1 MLRLLFLLPY
11 AVFGA
16 TITLTDAEG
25 EKEMKAQEIQE
36 VTLTDKWITLDEFMA
51 VVRYGAVIKAGDP
64 FMDDVRQ
71 GRALIDR
78 FLSENKA
85 VYGVTTGFG
94 ENVRFTISPDDAL
107 ELQKRIVRSHSVAVG
122 EPLPEEHV
130 RAIMLQMILNA
141 RRGRTG
147 LREETLQA
155 LMDFLNKDI
164 YPFVPGEGSVGYLSV
179 EGHIVMALIGEGYVF
194 DDNGE
199 QVPAADVLKET
210 GIEPVE
216 LACKEGLSLLNGT
229 ISVTALAA
237 IALFDAKINMKNIE
251 ICGALAYEALRGTVY
266 ALDDRIMKAK
276 NHPEAVSAAKALR
289 DMLAGSAIAEHNK
302 DRKVQDAYVLRAMP
316 QLIGAS
322 MRLVKEAEGVIMEEI
337 NGTSDNP
344 ELFIDEGEVRMC
356 GNFDGS
362 YVGSHADMLGMSAA
376 IIGNFI
382 HSSINRTV
390 DRNLNDGLPAF
401 LVADPGLNN
410 GFMIPQY
417 TAAGLEHEIRQLAQP
432 STNDSITTCA
442 SQEDPVSFGYDAAK
456 NAIAAQ
462 DKLAQ
467 MTAISYLT
475 SLQAIDLLKVM
486 GDPADGGKPVQEQS
500 PVLAAVYD
508 YVRESIPY
516 VDQDR
521 YIYPDIELMTDFVE
535 EGSVVDLVEEKGIE
549 L

>member
-1 MLRLLFLLPY
+1 
-11 AVFGA
+11 
-16 TITLTDAEG
+16 
-25 EKEMKAQEIQE
+25 MKAQEIE
-36 VTLTDKWITLDEFMA
+36 VVKLTDQFITLDEYMA
-51 VVRYGAVIKAGDP
+51 VVRYGAVVEADESFLK
-64 FMDDVRQ
+64 DVRR
-71 GRALIDR
+71 GRELIDR
-78 FLSENKA
+78 FLEEGRA

-94 ENVRFTISPDDAL
+94 DNVRFAIPKEDAL

-122 EPLPEEHV
+122 EPLPEEQV
-130 RAIMLQMILNA
+130 MAIMLQMVLNA
-141 RRGRTG
+141 RAGRTG
-147 LREETLQA
+147 LREETIKTL
-155 LMDFLNKDI
+155 LEFLNNDI
-164 YPFVPGEGSVGYLSV
+164 YPFAPGEGSVGYLSV

-194 DDNGE
+194 DDDGE
-199 QVPAADVLKET
+199 QVNAAEYLAEA
-210 GIEPVE
+210 GIAPVE
-216 LACKEGLSLLNGT
+216 LQCKEGLSLLNGT

-237 IALFDAKINMKNIE
+237 IALFDAKVNMKNVE
-251 ICGALAYEALRGTVY
+251 ICGALVFEALRGTDK
-266 ALDDRIMKAK
+266 ALDERIMKAK
-276 NHPEAVSAAKALR
+276 NHPEAVHAAEAIRSMLR
-289 DMLAGSAIAEHNK
+289 ESAIAEHNR

-316 QLIGAS
+316 QLIGSAI
-322 MRLVKEAEGVIMEEI
+322 RLVDEADKVIMEEI

-344 ELFIDEGEVRMC
+344 ELFVDDEEVLMC

-362 YVGSHADMLGMSAA
+362 YVGSHADMLSMAAA
-376 IIGNFI
+376 IVGNFL

-432 STNDSITTCA
+432 STIDSITTCA
-442 SQEDPVSFGYDAAK
+442 SQEDPVSFGYDASK

-462 DKLAQ
+462 EKLAQ

-475 SLQAIDLLKVM
+475 SLQAIDLLKAM
-486 GDPADGGKPVQEQS
+486 GDPADGGAPIQDQS
-500 PVLAAVYD
+500 PVLAAVRD

-521 YIYPDIELMTDFVE
+521 YIYPDIELMTGYVE
-535 EGSVVDLVEEKGIE
+535 EGAVTDLVEGKGIQ

>member
-1 MLRLLFLLPY
+1 
-11 AVFGA
+11 
-16 TITLTDAEG
+16 
-25 EKEMKAQEIQE
+25 MKAQEINV
-36 VTLTDKWITLDEFMA
+36 VTLTDQFINLDEYMA
-51 VVRYGAVIKAGDP
+51 VVKYGAVIEADDS
-64 FMDDVRQ
+64 FMEDVRR

-78 FLSENKA
+78 FLAENRA

-94 ENVRFTISPDDAL
+94 ENVRFVIPPEEAL

-122 EPLPEEHV
+122 EPLPEEQV

-141 RRGRTG
+141 RKGRTG
-147 LREETLQA
+147 LCEETVKT

-164 YPFVPGEGSVGYLSV
+164 YPFAPGEGSVGYLSV
-179 EGHIVMALIGEGYVF
+179 EGHIVMALIGEGYVLV
-194 DDNGE
+194 DGE
-199 QVPAADVLKET
+199 KVPATEILKSI

-216 LACKEGLSLLNGT
+216 LKCKEGLSLLNGT

-237 IALFDAKINMKNIE
+237 IALYNAKINMKNVE
-251 ICGALAYEALRGTVY
+251 VCGALVYEALRGTDK

-276 NHPEAVSAAKALR
+276 NHPEAVHAASAIR
-289 DMLAGSAIAEHNK
+289 GMLEGSGIAEHNR
-302 DRKVQDAYVLRAMP
+302 DRKVQDAYVIRAMP
-316 QLIGAS
+316 QLIGSAI
-322 MRLVKEAEGVIMEEI
+322 RLVDEADKVIMEEI

-344 ELFIDEGEVRMC
+344 ELFIDDEEVLMGANFEGT
-356 GNFDGS
+356 
-362 YVGSHADMLGMSAA
+362 YVGSHADMLGMAAA

-382 HSSINRTV
+382 QSSINRTV

-410 GFMIPQY
+410 GFMITQY

-432 STNDSITTCA
+432 STIDSISTCA
-442 SQEDPVSFGYDAAK
+442 GQEDPVSFAYDASK
-456 NAIAAQ
+456 NAIAAHE
-462 DKLAQ
+462 KLAH

-475 SLQAIDLLKVM
+475 SLQAIDLLKVK
-486 GDPADGGKPVQEQS
+486 GDPANDGAPIQDQS
-500 PVLAAVYD
+500 PVLAAVHD

-535 EGSVVDLVEEKGIE
+535 EGTIIDLVERHGVA

>member
-1 MLRLLFLLPY
+1 
-11 AVFGA
+11 
-16 TITLTDAEG
+16 
-25 EKEMKAQEIQE
+25 MKSQEIE
-36 VTLTDKWITLDEFMA
+36 VVKLTDKFITLDEYMA
-51 VVRYGAVIKAGDP
+51 VVRYGAVVEADDS
-64 FMDDVRQ
+64 FMEDVRR

-78 FLSENKA
+78 FLAENRA

-94 ENVRFTISPDDAL
+94 ENVRFVIPPEDAL

-122 EPLPEEHV
+122 DPLPEEQV

-141 RRGRTG
+141 RAGRTG
-147 LREETLQA
+147 LCEKTIKTI
-155 LMDFLNKDI
+155 MDFLNNDI
-164 YPFVPGEGSVGYLSV
+164 YPFTPGEGSVGYLSV

-194 DDNGE
+194 DDDGE
-199 QVPAADVLKET
+199 QVPAADFLKEA

-216 LACKEGLSLLNGT
+216 LQCKEGLSLLNGT

-237 IALFDAKINMKNIE
+237 IALYDAKVNMKNVE
-251 ICGALAYEALRGTVY
+251 VCGALVYEALRGTTH

-276 NHPEAVSAAKALR
+276 NHPEAVHAAEALR
-289 DMLAGSAIAEHNK
+289 SMLKGSGIAEHNL

-316 QLIGAS
+316 QLIGSAI
-322 MRLVKEAEGVIMEEI
+322 RLVDEAETVILEEI

-344 ELFIDEGEVRMC
+344 ELFVDDDEVLMC

-362 YVGSHADMLGMSAA
+362 YVGSHCDMLGMAAA

-401 LVADPGLNN
+401 LVAEPGLNN

-417 TAAGLEHEIRQLAQP
+417 TAAGLEHEIRQLAIP

-442 SQEDPVSFGYDAAK
+442 SQEDPVSFGYDASK

-462 DKLAQ
+462 EKLAK

-475 SLQAIDLLKVM
+475 SLQAIDLLKEI
-486 GDPADGGKPVQEQS
+486 GDPADGGASIQNQS
-500 PVLAAVYD
+500 PVLAAVHD

-535 EGSVVDLVEEKGIE
+535 EGSVIDLVEEQGVE

>member
-1 MLRLLFLLPY
+1 MY
-11 AVFGA
+11 QQG
-16 TITLTDAEG
+16 G
-25 EKEMKAQEIQE
+25 EYNIIRIERYIPEVEDMKAQDIQE
-36 VTLTDKWITLDEFMA
+36 VRLTDKWITLDEFMA
-51 VVRYGAVIKAGDP
+51 VARYGAVISADDS
-64 FMDDVRQ
+64 FMDDVRK

-78 FLSENKA
+78 FLAENRA

-122 EPLPEEHV
+122 EPLPEEQV

-141 RRGRTG
+141 RCGRTG
-147 LREETLQA
+147 LCEETLLT
-155 LMDFLNKDI
+155 LMEFLNKDI
-164 YPFVPGEGSVGYLSV
+164 YPFCPGEGSVGYLSV
-179 EGHIVMALIGEGYVF
+179 EGHIVMALMGEGYVF
-194 DDNGE
+194 DEDGE
-199 QVPAADVLKET
+199 QVPSAEALKDAE
-210 GIEPVE
+210 IEPVE
-216 LACKEGLSLLNGT
+216 LKCKEGLSLLNGT

-237 IALFDAKINMKNIE
+237 IALFDAKVNMKNIE
-251 ICGALAYEALRGTVY
+251 ICGALVYEALRGTVY

-276 NHPEAVSAAKALR
+276 NHEEAVSCAKAIR
-289 DMLAGSAIAEHNK
+289 DMLSGSGIAEHNK
-302 DRKVQDAYVLRAMP
+302 ERKVQDAYVLRAMP
-316 QLIGAS
+316 QLIGAAI
-322 MRLVKEAEGVIMEEI
+322 RLVKEAEDVITEEM

-344 ELFIDEGEVRMC
+344 ELFINEGEVRMC

-362 YVGSHADMLGMSAA
+362 YVGSHADMIGMAAA
-376 IIGNFI
+376 IVGNFI

-401 LVADPGLNN
+401 LVAEPGLNN

-462 DKLAQ
+462 EKLAQ

-475 SLQAIDLLKVM
+475 SLQAIDLLRIM
-486 GDPADGGKPVQEQS
+486 GDPADNGAPIQDQS
-500 PVLAAVYD
+500 PVLSSVHD
-508 YVRESIPY
+508 YVRETIPY

-521 YIYPDIELMTDFVE
+521 YIYPDIELMTDYVE
-535 EGSVVDLVEEKGIE
+535 EGIISDLVEEQGIE

>member
-1 MLRLLFLLPY
+1 MR
-11 AVFGA
+11 
-16 TITLTDAEG
+16 
-25 EKEMKAQEIQE
+25 AQEIQE
-36 VTLTDKWITLDEFMA
+36 VVLTDEFITLDEFMA
-51 VVRYGAVIKAGDP
+51 VARYGAVVSADES
-64 FMDDVRQ
+64 FMKDVRR

-78 FLSENKA
+78 FLEEDRA

-94 ENVRFTISPDDAL
+94 ENVRFAISQDDAI

-122 EPLPEEHV
+122 DPLPEEQV
-130 RAIMLQMILNA
+130 RAIMLQMVLNA
-141 RRGRTG
+141 RAGRTG
-147 LREETLQA
+147 LKEETLKVI
-155 LMDFLNKDI
+155 MECLNKDI

-179 EGHIVMALIGEGYVF
+179 EGHIVMALIGEGFVF
-194 DDNGE
+194 DDDGE
-199 QVPAADVLKET
+199 TVSAADALKNA
-210 GIEPVE
+210 GIEPLE
-216 LACKEGLSLLNGT
+216 LKCKEGLSLLNGT

-237 IALFDAKINMKNIE
+237 IALFDAKNNMKNVE
-251 ICGALAYEALRGTVY
+251 ICGALVYEALRGTDK

-276 NHPEAVSAAKALR
+276 NHDEAVKCAKAIR
-289 DMLAGSAIAEHNK
+289 DMLDGSGIAEHNR

-316 QLIGAS
+316 QLIGSAI
-322 MRLVKEAEGVIMEEI
+322 RLVDEADKVIMEEI

-344 ELFIDEGEVRMC
+344 ELFVDDDEVLMC

-362 YVGSHADMLGMSAA
+362 YVGSHADMLGMAAA
-376 IIGNFI
+376 IIGNFL

-432 STNDSITTCA
+432 STIDSITTCA
-442 SQEDPVSFGYDAAK
+442 SQEDPVSFGYDASK

-462 DKLAQ
+462 EKLAQ

-486 GDPADGGKPVQEQS
+486 GDPADGGAPIQNQS

-508 YVRESIPY
+508 YVREAIPY

-521 YIYPDIELMTDFVE
+521 YLYPDIELMTDYVE
-535 EGSVVDLVEEKGIE
+535 EGSVVDLVEGKGIE

>member
-1 MLRLLFLLPY
+1 MR
-11 AVFGA
+11 
-16 TITLTDAEG
+16 
-25 EKEMKAQEIQE
+25 AQEIE
-36 VTLTDKWITLDEFMA
+36 KVTITDKIITLDEYMA
-51 VVRYGAVIKAGDP
+51 VARYGAVVEADDS
-64 FMDDVRQ
+64 FMDDVRR

-78 FLSENKA
+78 FLAENRA

-94 ENVRFTISPDDAL
+94 ENVRFAIPQEDAV
-107 ELQKRIVRSHSVAVG
+107 ELQKRIVRSLSVAVG
-122 EPLPEEHV
+122 DPLPEEQV

-141 RRGRTG
+141 RAGRTG
-147 LREETLQA
+147 LSEKTIKTLMA
-155 LMDFLNKDI
+155 FLNNDI
-164 YPFVPGEGSVGYLSV
+164 YPFAPGEGSVGYLSV

-194 DDNGE
+194 DEDGE
-199 QVPAADVLKET
+199 QVPAADSLKDA

-216 LACKEGLSLLNGT
+216 LQCKEGLSLLNGT

-237 IALFDAKINMKNIE
+237 IALFDAKINMKNVE
-251 ICGALAYEALRGTVY
+251 ICGALVFEALRGTDK
-266 ALDDRIMKAK
+266 ALDDRIMRAK
-276 NHPEAVSAAKALR
+276 NHPEAVHAAEAIR
-289 DMLAGSAIAEHNK
+289 SMLAGSGIAEHNRN
-302 DRKVQDAYVLRAMP
+302 RKVQDAYVLRAMP
-316 QLIGAS
+316 QLIGAAI
-322 MRLVKEAEGVIMEEI
+322 RLVDEADKVIMEEI

-344 ELFIDEGEVRMC
+344 ELFVEDEEVLMC

-362 YVGSHADMLGMSAA
+362 YVGSHADMLGMAAA
-376 IIGNFI
+376 IVGNFI

-462 DKLAQ
+462 EKLSQ

-486 GDPADGGKPVQEQS
+486 GDPTDNGAPIQEQS
-500 PVLAAVYD
+500 PVLAAVHD
-508 YVRESIPY
+508 HVRESIPY

-521 YIYPDIELMTDFVE
+521 YIYPDIELMTDYVE
-535 EGSVVDLVEEKGIE
+535 EGIITDLVEDHEIE

>member
-1 MLRLLFLLPY
+1 
-11 AVFGA
+11 
-16 TITLTDAEG
+16 
-25 EKEMKAQEIQE
+25 MKAQEIKT
-36 VTLTDKWITLDEFMA
+36 VTLTDQFITLDEYMA
-51 VVRYGAVIKAGDP
+51 IVKYGARIEAYDS
-64 FMDDVRQ
+64 FMDDVRR

-78 FLSENKA
+78 FLEENRA

-94 ENVRFTISPDDAL
+94 ENVRFVIPPEDAL
-107 ELQKRIVRSHSVAVG
+107 ELQKRIVKSHSVAVG
-122 EPLPEEHV
+122 EPLPEEQV

-141 RRGRTG
+141 RAGRTG
-147 LREETLQA
+147 LREETIRT

-164 YPFVPGEGSVGYLSV
+164 YPFAPGEGSVGYLSV

-194 DDNGE
+194 DDVAKV
-199 QVPAADVLKET
+199 QAADFLRSA

-216 LACKEGLSLLNGT
+216 LKCKEGLSLLNGT
-229 ISVTALAA
+229 LSVTALAA
-237 IALFDAKINMKNIE
+237 IALYDAKINMKNVE
-251 ICGALAYEALRGTVY
+251 VCGALVYEALRGTDK
-266 ALDDRIMKAK
+266 ALDERIMKAK
-276 NHPEAVSAAKALR
+276 NHPEAVHAAKAIR
-289 DMLAGSAIAEHNK
+289 EMLAGSGIAEHNR

-316 QLIGAS
+316 QLIGAAI
-322 MRLVKEAEGVIMEEI
+322 RLVDEADKVIMEEI

-344 ELFIDEGEVRMC
+344 ELFIDDDEVLMC

-362 YVGSHADMLGMSAA
+362 FVGSHADMLGMAAA
-376 IIGNFI
+376 IVGNLI

-432 STNDSITTCA
+432 STIDSITTCA
-442 SQEDPVSFGYDAAK
+442 SQEDPVSFAYDASK

-475 SLQAIDLLKVM
+475 SLQALDLLKVM
-486 GDPADGGKPVQEQS
+486 GDPANDGAPIQEQS
-500 PVLAAVYD
+500 PVLAEVND
-508 YVRESIPY
+508 YVRRSIPY

-521 YIYPDIELMTDFVE
+521 YIYPDIELMTDYVK
-535 EGSVVDLVEEKGIE
+535 EGSVIDLVEKQGVE

>member
-1 MLRLLFLLPY
+1 
-11 AVFGA
+11 
-16 TITLTDAEG
+16 
-25 EKEMKAQEIQE
+25 MKAQEIE
-36 VTLTDKWITLDEFMA
+36 VVTLTDKFITLDEYMA
-51 VVRYGAVIKAGDP
+51 VVRYGAVVEADDS
-64 FMDDVRQ
+64 FMEDVRR

-78 FLSENKA
+78 FLAENRA

-94 ENVRFTISPDDAL
+94 ENVRFAIPPEDAV

-122 EPLPEEHV
+122 DPLPEEQV

-141 RRGRTG
+141 RAGRTG
-147 LREETLQA
+147 LREETIKT
-155 LMDFLNKDI
+155 LMDFLNNDI
-164 YPFVPGEGSVGYLSV
+164 YPFTPGEGSVGYLSV

-194 DDNGE
+194 DDDGE
-199 QVPAADVLKET
+199 QVPAADFLKEA

-216 LACKEGLSLLNGT
+216 LQCKEGLSLLNGT
-229 ISVTALAA
+229 ISVTALA
-237 IALFDAKINMKNIE
+237 IALFDAKINMKNVE
-251 ICGALAYEALRGTVY
+251 VCGALVYEALRGTDK

-276 NHPEAVSAAKALR
+276 NHPEAVHAAKAIR
-289 DMLAGSAIAEHNK
+289 SMLDGSGIAEHNRN
-302 DRKVQDAYVLRAMP
+302 RKVQDAYVLRAMP
-316 QLIGAS
+316 QLIGAAI
-322 MRLVKEAEGVIMEEI
+322 RLVDEADKVIMEEI

-344 ELFIDEGEVRMC
+344 ELFVDDDEVLMC

-362 YVGSHADMLGMSAA
+362 YVGSHADMLGMTAA
-376 IIGNFI
+376 IVGNFI

-401 LVADPGLNN
+401 LVAEPGLNN

-442 SQEDPVSFGYDAAK
+442 SQEDPVSFGYDASK

-462 DKLAQ
+462 EKLAQ

-486 GDPADGGKPVQEQS
+486 GDPADDGAPIQNQS

-535 EGSVVDLVEEKGIE
+535 EGSVIDLVEEQGVE

>member
-1 MLRLLFLLPY
+1 
-11 AVFGA
+11 
-16 TITLTDAEG
+16 
-25 EKEMKAQEIQE
+25 MKAQEIQE
-36 VTLTDKWITLDEFMA
+36 VVLTDKWITLDEFIA
-51 VVRYGAVIKAGDP
+51 VVRYGAVVSADDS
-64 FMDDVRQ
+64 FMDDVRR

-78 FLSENKA
+78 FLAENKA

-94 ENVRFTISPDDAL
+94 ENVRFAISPDDAV

-122 EPLPEEHV
+122 EPLPEEQV
-130 RAIMLQMILNA
+130 RAIMLQMVLNA
-141 RRGRTG
+141 RAGRTG
-147 LREETLQA
+147 LSEETLGT
-155 LMDFLNKDI
+155 LIEFLNKDI

-179 EGHIVMALIGEGYVF
+179 EGHIVMALMGEGYVF
-194 DDNGE
+194 DEDGE
-199 QVPAADVLKET
+199 QTPSKDVLEKA
-210 GIEPVE
+210 GIEPAE
-216 LACKEGLSLLNGT
+216 LKCKEGLSLLNGT

-237 IALFDAKINMKNIE
+237 IALFDAKNNMKNVE
-251 ICGALAYEALRGTVY
+251 ICGALLFEALRGTVH
-266 ALDDRIMKAK
+266 ALDGRIMKAK
-276 NHPEAVSAAKALR
+276 NHDEAVKAAKALR
-289 DMLAGSAIAEHNK
+289 DMLNGSGIAEHNL

-316 QLIGAS
+316 QLIGSAI
-322 MRLVKEAEGVIMEEI
+322 RLVEEAEKVITEEM

-344 ELFIDEGEVRMC
+344 ELFIDDDEVLMC

-362 YVGSHADMLGMSAA
+362 YVGSHCDMLGMAAA

-390 DRNLNDGLPAF
+390 DRNLNEGLPAF

-442 SQEDPVSFGYDAAK
+442 SQEDPVSFAYDAAK

-462 DKLAQ
+462 EKLAQ

-486 GDPADGGKPVQEQS
+486 GDPADGNAPIQDQS
-500 PVLAAVYD
+500 PVLAAVHD
-508 YVRESIPY
+508 YVRETIPY
-516 VDQDR
+516 VGQDR
-521 YIYPDIELMTDFVE
+521 YIYPDIELMTEYVE
-535 EGSVVDLVEEKGIE
+535 EGTVADLVEGKGVE

>member
-1 MLRLLFLLPY
+1 
-11 AVFGA
+11 
-16 TITLTDAEG
+16 
-25 EKEMKAQEIQE
+25 MKAQEIQE
-36 VTLTDKWITLDEFMA
+36 VRLTDQFISLDEYMA
-51 VVRYGAVIKAGDP
+51 VVRYGAVLSIDDS
-64 FMDDVRQ
+64 FMDDVRR

-78 FLSENKA
+78 FLAENRA

-122 EPLPEEHV
+122 DPLPEEQV

-141 RRGRTG
+141 RCGRTG
-147 LREETLQA
+147 LSEETINELKE
-155 LMDFLNKDI
+155 FLNKDI
-164 YPFVPGEGSVGYLSV
+164 YPFAPGEGSVGYLSV

-194 DDNGE
+194 DDDGE
-199 QVPAADVLKET
+199 KVPAIDILKPE
-210 GIEPVE
+210 GIQPVE
-216 LACKEGLSLLNGT
+216 LKCKEGLSLLNGT

-237 IALFDAKINMKNIE
+237 IALFDAKNNMKNVE
-251 ICGALAYEALRGTVY
+251 VCGALVYEALRGTDK
-266 ALDDRIMKAK
+266 ALDDRLMKAK
-276 NHPEAVSAAKALR
+276 NHVEAVKAAKAIR
-289 DMLAGSAIAEHNK
+289 DMLKGSGIAEHNR

-316 QLIGAS
+316 QLIGAAI
-322 MRLVKEAEGVIMEEI
+322 RLVDEADKVIMEEV

-344 ELFIDEGEVRMC
+344 ELFVDDNEVLMC

-362 YVGSHADMLGMSAA
+362 YVGSHADMLGMAAA
-376 IIGNFI
+376 IIGNFL

-442 SQEDPVSFGYDAAK
+442 SQEDPVSFGYDASK

-462 DKLAQ
+462 EKLAQ

-486 GDPADGGKPVQEQS
+486 GDPADNNKPIQNQS
-500 PVLAAVYD
+500 PVLASVYD

-521 YIYPDIELMTDFVE
+521 YIYPDIELMTDYVE
-535 EGSVVDLVEEKGIE
+535 EGAVIHIVEGQGVE

>member
-1 MLRLLFLLPY
+1 
-11 AVFGA
+11 
-16 TITLTDAEG
+16 
-25 EKEMKAQEIQE
+25 MKAKEIEE
-36 VTLTDKWITLDEFMA
+36 VVLTRDFITLDEYMA
-51 VVRYGAVIKAGDP
+51 VVRYGAVISADDS
-64 FMDDVRQ
+64 FMNDVRR

-78 FLSENKA
+78 FLSENRA

-94 ENVRFTISPDDAL
+94 ENVRFAISPEDAI

-122 EPLPEEHV
+122 DPLPEEQV

-141 RRGRTG
+141 RAGRTG
-147 LREETLQA
+147 LSEETITA
-155 LMDFLNKDI
+155 LMEFLNKDV
-164 YPFVPGEGSVGYLSV
+164 YPFAPGEGSVGYLSV
-179 EGHIVMALIGEGYVF
+179 EGHIVMSLIGEGYMINDVG
-194 DDNGE
+194 DE
-199 QVPAADVLKET
+199 VPAADELKEA
-210 GIEPVE
+210 GIKPVE
-216 LACKEGLSLLNGT
+216 LKCKEGLSLLNGT

-237 IALFDAKINMKNIE
+237 IALFDAKNNMKNIE
-251 ICGALAYEALRGTVY
+251 ICGALVYEALRGTVK
-266 ALDDRIMKAK
+266 ALDERIMKAK

-289 DMLAGSAIAEHNK
+289 DLLSGSGIAEHNK
-302 DRKVQDAYVLRAMP
+302 DRKVQDSYVLRAMP
-316 QLIGAS
+316 QLIGSAI
-322 MRLVKEAEGVIMEEI
+322 RLVDEAEKVIMEEI

-344 ELFIDEGEVRMC
+344 ELFVDDDEVLMC

-362 YVGSHADMLGMSAA
+362 YVGSHADMLGMAAA
-376 IIGNFI
+376 IIGNFL

-442 SQEDPVSFGYDAAK
+442 SQEDPVSFGYDASK

-462 DKLAQ
+462 EKLAQ
-467 MTAISYLT
+467 MTAISFLT
-475 SLQAIDLLKVM
+475 SLQAIDILKVM
-486 GDPADGGKPVQEQS
+486 GDPADGGKPIQDQS
-500 PVLAAVYD
+500 PALASVYD
-508 YVRESIPY
+508 YVRSTIPY

-521 YIYPDIELMTDFVE
+521 YIYPDIELMTEYVE
-535 EGSVVDLVEEKGIE
+535 EGSVVDIIEKQGIE